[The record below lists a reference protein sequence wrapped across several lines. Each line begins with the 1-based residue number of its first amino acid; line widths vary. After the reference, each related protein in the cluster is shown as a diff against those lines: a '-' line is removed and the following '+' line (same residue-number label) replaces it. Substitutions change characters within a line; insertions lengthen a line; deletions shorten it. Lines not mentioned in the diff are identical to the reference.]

1 MSNYHQDYP
10 VDEVDREQ
18 IQKLRR
24 RRMSDSRIVALA
36 ATTICALST
45 FIAFFT
51 PNWLAS
57 EKRLYGAKFVR
68 LGLWATCFRS
78 FVSPEDYEM
87 VKYYAG
93 CRWIFAEEYQN
104 IKHILMPGILSR
116 FFSIN
121 FILNKIPRIK
131 LNSIFLLISRIFH
144 CHTNFIYNRIR
155 ILTDCLYLCPSHTIM
170 FYHRERNSSDE
181 IIINSYVS
189 IM

>member
-10 VDEVDREQ
+10 VDEMDREQ
-18 IQKLRR
+18 MQKLRR
-24 RRMSDSRIVALA
+24 HRMSDSRIVALA
-36 ATTICALST
+36 ATAICALST

-104 IKHILMPGILSR
+104 IKHILMPGI
-116 FFSIN
+116 FFSSTSSFDFN
-121 FILNKIPRIK
+121 TLNKLN
-131 LNSIFLLISRIFH
+131 LNSIQLKL
-144 CHTNFIYNRIR
+144 NFSFQVFS
-155 ILTDCLYLCPSHTIM
+155 LPHKLYIQLDSFSC
-170 FYHRERNSSDE
+170 
-181 IIINSYVS
+181 
-189 IM
+189 